1 MNAKWDKNPR
11 NLWMIRRSCPPLRK
25 SILIWSEQCAR
36 WISHFTQRPGLVVL
50 HISPRGIKKKGITK
64 VPSKLKWFM
73 YINLL
78 LVQDYICWLEY
89 SRSVLQGNLSTIHEG
104 FHYVYKNVLCTHF
117 RVYKHIYRTLTEKRS
132 LPRRYSMKFNETHA
146 LLFSSCLRT
155 KIYMNIYIYF
165 K

>member
-1 MNAKWDKNPR
+1 MR
-11 NLWMIRRSCPPLRK
+11 NGIKTHVIYEWYVGRVHLYGNRYWYEANSVLV
-25 SILIWSEQCAR
+25 
-36 WISHFTQRPGLVVL
+36 GLVIL
-50 HISPRGIKKKGITK
+50 HRDLGSLYCTFPLVALKKKGITK